1 MMKTLANY
9 STLLSAAF
17 LIVLASCSPA
27 LPALP
32 PAVTTE
38 SAQVP
43 AEPAPAVE
51 TDAPL
56 ASEPAP
62 TGWDVEV
69 VAEGLEVPWSIIFT
83 SPDRMLVSE
92 RKGTIRVI
100 QDGIL
105 ESQPAYVFEDIT
117 SQDEAGLMGLALD
130 PAYDANG
137 WFYACYATRDGSTPV
152 NRVVRLRDEGEAL
165 ALDAILLDGIPSARF
180 HAGCRIRFGPDG
192 KLYLT
197 SGDALD
203 GPAAQDLGSLAG
215 KILRMNP
222 DGSVP
227 EDNPFPGS
235 LVYSYGHRNP
245 QGLDWHPQT
254 GMLYAT
260 EHGPSGFDGAPGGDE
275 INLITAGGNY
285 GWPLVSHDRTLEGTL
300 PPLIQFTP
308 AEAPGSGMF
317 YTAGQLPM
325 FTGSY
330 FFGALRGEGLVQV
343 VFDAADPSRVLA
355 VEKVVTDVGR
365 VRDVAQGPDG
375 LLYFSTSNRD
385 GRGRPQ
391 AGDDRIY
398 RLVPVFD

>member
-1 MMKTLANY
+1 MMKTLANH

-17 LIVLASCSPA
+17 LIVLASCIPA
-27 LPALP
+27 LPAQP

-38 SAQVP
+38 SAPVP

-56 ASEPAP
+56 EPGPIP

-69 VAEGLEVPWSIIFT
+69 VAEGLEVPWSIVFT

-92 RKGTIRVI
+92 RKGAIRAI

-105 ESQPAYVFEDIT
+105 EPQPIYTFEDIT

-137 WFYACYATRDGSTPV
+137 LVYACYATRDGSTPV
-152 NRVVRLRDEGEAL
+152 NRIVRLRDEGEAL

-245 QGLDWHPQT
+245 QGLDWHPET
-254 GMLYAT
+254 GGLYAT

-317 YTAGQLPM
+317 YTAGRLPM

-355 VEKVVTDVGR
+355 VEKVVTGVGR

-391 AGDDRIY
+391 PGDDHIY